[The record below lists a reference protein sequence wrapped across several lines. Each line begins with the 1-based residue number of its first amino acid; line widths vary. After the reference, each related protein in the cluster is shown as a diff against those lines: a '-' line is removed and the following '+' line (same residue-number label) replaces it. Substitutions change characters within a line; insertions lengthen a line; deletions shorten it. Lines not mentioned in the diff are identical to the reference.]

1 MCQLFETIRIFEGK
15 PLNLNLHNERMNRS
29 RQILLG
35 KNDELKLE
43 KHINVPDNAKEGIF
57 RCRIIYADSVISV
70 EFTPYFPAII
80 KTLKTVEAG
89 YLVYD
94 HKYLDR
100 SSLISLID
108 KTIADDILIIRNG
121 CITDTSFTN
130 IVFSDGHRWL
140 TPDTP
145 LLPGTMRELLIRQG
159 LIKTSRIKLNDI
171 YSFSHFRLINSM
183 LGNEGPLHPV
193 SFII

>member
-1 MCQLFETIRIFEGK
+1 MSRLFETIRIFEGK
-15 PLNLNLHNERMNRS
+15 PINLNLHNERMNRS
-29 RQILLG
+29 RQILFG

-57 RCRIIYADSVISV
+57 RCRIIYAESVISV
-70 EFTPYFPAII
+70 EYTPYSTAII

-89 YLVYD
+89 SLVYD

-121 CITDTSFTN
+121 CITDTSYTN
-130 IVFSDGHRWL
+130 IIFSDGRQWF
-140 TPDTP
+140 TPDPP
-145 LLPGTMRELLIRQG
+145 LLPGTMRELLIRKG
-159 LIKTSRIKLNDI
+159 LIKACRITINDI
-171 YSFSHFRLINSM
+171 RSFSHFRLINSM
-183 LGNEGPLHPV
+183 LGNEGPLIPV

>member
-1 MCQLFETIRIFEGK
+1 
-15 PLNLNLHNERMNRS
+15 MNRS
-29 RQILLG
+29 RQILFG

-43 KHINVPDNAKEGIF
+43 KHINVPGNAKEGIF

-80 KTLKTVEAG
+80 KTLKTVDAG
-89 YLVYD
+89 SLVYD

-130 IVFSDGHRWL
+130 IIFSDGHRWL

-171 YSFSHFRLINSM
+171 HNFTHFRLINSM
-183 LGNEGPLHPV
+183 LGNEGPLIPV